1 MLLCGNKVVK
11 ENSYVYISESSD
23 ASVIDA
29 VYINPGQHGSELY
42 DANKNKNE
50 SEKNTLKASARI
62 NGTVTGLDHPVSE
75 HESENYTEILDQNY
89 ARQVSFL
96 KRNSASG
103 KEVED
108 KTTNVHRSEFN
119 LQKKDAVKENVMLLG
134 DNMRLYL
141 NDDRQI
147 VQKYRDEYFKKV
159 EEAMNSEK
167 ESIKDVSLKSLGG
180 QVLTSK
186 VYRIQ
191 SLSGSKKRRKKFG
204 KLDSGMID
212 NDIKGEDVENE
223 LSLSLNIP
231 EEVGVLDITM

>member
-1 MLLCGNKVVK
+1 M
-11 ENSYVYISESSD
+11 
-23 ASVIDA
+23 
-29 VYINPGQHGSELY
+29 
-42 DANKNKNE
+42 
-50 SEKNTLKASARI
+50 KASARI
-62 NGTVTGLDHPVSE
+62 NAMVAGLDHPVSE

-89 ARQVSFL
+89 ARQVSFV
-96 KRNSASG
+96 KRNPDSRSMKAENKTNDSLCS
-103 KEVED
+103 EV
-108 KTTNVHRSEFN
+108 TV
-119 LQKKDAVKENVMLLG
+119 QKKDSKENIMLVG

-159 EEAMNSEK
+159 EEEMNNEK

-212 NDIKGEDVENE
+212 NDIKGDDVENE
-223 LSLSLNIP
+223 SSLRLNIP
-231 EEVGVLDITM
+231 EEVGILDISM